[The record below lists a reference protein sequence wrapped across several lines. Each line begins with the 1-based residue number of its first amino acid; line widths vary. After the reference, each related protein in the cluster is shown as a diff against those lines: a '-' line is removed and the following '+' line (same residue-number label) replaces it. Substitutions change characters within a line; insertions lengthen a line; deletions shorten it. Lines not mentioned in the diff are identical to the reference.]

1 MSVAVVTSVSPPPD
15 TSAEV
20 DEALI
25 DACGAS
31 PSWVCEA
38 THDLTGSELTAR
50 AVDWFVARPLAAVAI
65 VVVAAL
71 LDRWLRR
78 LLTAVI
84 TRAVAG
90 DAAVVL
96 DRLSGTTRVDD
107 ARQQARAS
115 TVAAVARAFVSA
127 VVWTVA
133 ALLVLGTFHLQ
144 LGPLLAGAGIAG
156 IAVGFGAQSL
166 VKDCIAGFFILLED
180 QFGVG
185 DEIEVGAVVGTVE
198 SVTLRM
204 TRVRA
209 ATGTLW
215 SVPNGSI
222 VQVGN
227 RSRNWSKGFVDVLV
241 RNDVDLDVA
250 IASVDAALHA
260 VADDPEL
267 APWLLETPEVLGV
280 DRSDATGT
288 AIRVAVKTAPA
299 DLHRVLRAVRL
310 VIRRRLDADG
320 LGAGGGPE
328 APGMS

>member
-1 MSVAVVTSVSPPPD
+1 MSVAVATSASPPPD
-15 TSAEV
+15 ATDAAA
-20 DEALI
+20 DLA
-25 DACGAS
+25 DACGAT

-50 AVDWFVARPLAAVAI
+50 AVDWFVARPLAALLI
-65 VVVAAL
+65 VIVAAL

-96 DRLSGTTRVDD
+96 DRLSGTSRVDD

-222 VQVGN
+222 IQVGN
-227 RSRNWSKGFVDVLV
+227 HSRNWSKGFLDVVV
-241 RNDVDLDVA
+241 RNDVDVDAA
-250 IASVDAALHA
+250 IASVEAALRD
-260 VADDPEL
+260 VAAEPDL
-267 APWLLETPEVLGV
+267 ANRLLESPEVLGV
-280 DRSDATGT
+280 DRSDAAGT
-288 AIRVAVKTAPA
+288 AIRVVVKTAPT
-299 DLHRVLRAVRL
+299 DLARVLRSVRL
-310 VIRRRLDADG
+310 TIRRRLDADG
-320 LGAGGGPE
+320 LGAAGGPDT
-328 APGMS
+328 PGLS